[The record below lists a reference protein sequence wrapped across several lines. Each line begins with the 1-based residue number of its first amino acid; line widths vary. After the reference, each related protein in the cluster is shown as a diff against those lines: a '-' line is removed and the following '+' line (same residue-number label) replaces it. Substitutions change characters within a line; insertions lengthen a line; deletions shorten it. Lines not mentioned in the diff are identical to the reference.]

1 MNTLKQFIFNKHEAI
16 NFGLLVLCCASI
28 FYLIVGVN
36 SFGYEPL
43 AKLPLPVIILLI
55 TIMILSFD
63 ALLIFNII
71 KKEYKPN
78 VSFIILL
85 SIIFVANIFALLI
98 FSNKEFQV
106 HETTFTS
113 AITTE
118 SKIIYS
124 FQFLGILLLFFLI
137 FDFIPSI
144 FKNYKLIYIVCFVAI
159 VVAYFTIIYS
169 LISDFDFYKTFIPK
183 IFNKENLNNYPDAY
197 YPNKNS
203 YSVILLMGLV
213 GSLFINNKYPKFYW
227 YIVSGLLTFFILISF
242 CKGVI
247 FATILLMFSYLIYRF
262 IITFKEHKLMNIIS
276 LISILSTFVILSVSF
291 IVICSIDKEFYS
303 YFSHLFFDGIPGSFY
318 SRVEIWHNTFALLS
332 QTNLYL
338 GFGFHI
344 YGDLLFQSL
353 GMSSINNAIPSQFAH
368 NVVMELLG
376 NGGII
381 LLAAAIIVFSY
392 FIYIN
397 IAYIKRELR
406 LVIFN
411 FILIASFIPL
421 MSVES
426 GSLIFPFTMDYAF
439 FSAVLLVPILNIKK
453 QTDYTSIFY

>member
-1 MNTLKQFIFNKHEAI
+1 
-16 NFGLLVLCCASI
+16 
-28 FYLIVGVN
+28 
-36 SFGYEPL
+36 
-43 AKLPLPVIILLI
+43 
-55 TIMILSFD
+55 
-63 ALLIFNII
+63 
-71 KKEYKPN
+71 
-78 VSFIILL
+78 
-85 SIIFVANIFALLI
+85 
-98 FSNKEFQV
+98 
-106 HETTFTS
+106 
-113 AITTE
+113 
-118 SKIIYS
+118 
-124 FQFLGILLLFFLI
+124 
-137 FDFIPSI
+137 
-144 FKNYKLIYIVCFVAI
+144 
-159 VVAYFTIIYS
+159 
-169 LISDFDFYKTFIPK
+169 
-183 IFNKENLNNYPDAY
+183 
-197 YPNKNS
+197 
-203 YSVILLMGLV
+203 
-213 GSLFINNKYPKFYW
+213 
-227 YIVSGLLTFFILISF
+227 
-242 CKGVI
+242 
-247 FATILLMFSYLIYRF
+247 
-262 IITFKEHKLMNIIS
+262 MNIIS
-276 LISILSTFVILSVSF
+276 LVSILSTFVILSVSF
-291 IVICSIDKEFYS
+291 IVICVVDKEFYS
-303 YFSHLFFDGIPGSFY
+303 YFSRLFFDGIPGSFY
-318 SRVEIWHNTFALLS
+318 SRVEIWRNTFALLS

-397 IAYIKRELR
+397 IAYIKKELR

>member
-1 MNTLKQFIFNKHEAI
+1 
-16 NFGLLVLCCASI
+16 
-28 FYLIVGVN
+28 
-36 SFGYEPL
+36 
-43 AKLPLPVIILLI
+43 
-55 TIMILSFD
+55 MILSFD

-113 AITTE
+113 AVTTE

-137 FDFIPSI
+137 FDFVPSI

-213 GSLFINNKYPKFYW
+213 GSLFIHNKYSKFYPND
-227 YIVSGLLTFFILISF
+227 
-242 CKGVI
+242 
-247 FATILLMFSYLIYRF
+247 
-262 IITFKEHKLMNIIS
+262 FK
-276 LISILSTFVILSVSF
+276 
-291 IVICSIDKEFYS
+291 
-303 YFSHLFFDGIPGSFY
+303 
-318 SRVEIWHNTFALLS
+318 NT
-332 QTNLYL
+332 
-338 GFGFHI
+338 
-344 YGDLLFQSL
+344 
-353 GMSSINNAIPSQFAH
+353 
-368 NVVMELLG
+368 
-376 NGGII
+376 
-381 LLAAAIIVFSY
+381 
-392 FIYIN
+392 
-397 IAYIKRELR
+397 
-406 LVIFN
+406 
-411 FILIASFIPL
+411 
-421 MSVES
+421 
-426 GSLIFPFTMDYAF
+426 
-439 FSAVLLVPILNIKK
+439 
-453 QTDYTSIFY
+453 